1 MPRVSTQ
8 AWLTWRD
15 GDGRN
20 RLDETPHCELE
31 TEVIGGRSRRGLF
44 SLRASLTE

>member
-15 GDGRN
+15 GDGGYCV
-20 RLDETPHCELE
+20 DEMPHCELE
-31 TEVIGGRSRRGLF
+31 IEVIGGESRRGLF